1 MSSEQSSG
9 NSLVPAQI
17 SRLRFRHL
25 EFLDILGKT
34 RNLRLTAEQMHIT
47 QPAATKVLMDIEEV
61 LGSRLFDRLPRGMRP
76 NELGLFTLRYA
87 HSALDGHRKFVDE
100 FSTLKQGGH
109 GHVSIGAISGSAA
122 RLLIAAVAE
131 LQRLRPLLVV
141 KMLEQS
147 SDQLIV
153 WLAERKIDVMI
164 GRFTDG
170 SQLDQFR
177 YERLAGERLQITAG
191 VHHPLRGSDAPAL
204 MELSNWPW
212 ILYPTSTALRKVS
225 DDIFSGTG
233 LSLTAGIV
241 ETPSFL
247 FALELMQ
254 STNMLSLQPAAL
266 VDKYVRRGLLTRI
279 AAELPDRMPDFGLI
293 TLQGEPP
300 STAVLAFMD
309 VIRNMAHHETETA
322 SAAIATPGA
331 RS

>member
-1 MSSEQSSG
+1 MVMSPDKPSG
-9 NSLVPAQI
+9 KPLALAQVA
-17 SRLRFRHL
+17 RLRIRHL
-25 EFLDILGKT
+25 QFLDILGKT

-47 QPAATKVLMDIEEV
+47 QPAATKVLMDIEEM
-61 LGSRLFDRLPRGMRP
+61 LESTLFDRLPRGMRP

-87 HSALDGHRKFVDE
+87 HAALDGHRKFVDE

-122 RLLIAAVAE
+122 HLLIAAVAE

-141 KMLEQS
+141 KVLEQS

-164 GRFTDG
+164 GRFTDE
-170 SQLDQFR
+170 SQRAQFQ
-177 YERLAGERLQITAG
+177 YEKLAGEGLQVTAG
-191 VHHPLRGSDAPAL
+191 VHHPLRGPTAPSL
-204 MELSNWPW
+204 LELSHWPW
-212 ILYPTSTALRKVS
+212 ILYPTSTALRRVS
-225 DDIFSGTG
+225 DDIFSRTG
-233 LSLTAGIV
+233 LSLTSGIV

-279 AAELPDRMPDFGLI
+279 AAELPDRMPDFGMI

-300 STAVLAFMD
+300 STAAQAFMD
-309 VIRNMAHHETETA
+309 VIRQLAGQVVD
-322 SAAIATPGA
+322 SP
-331 RS
+331 